1 MAPCIAVTLALA
13 GFLAAAHAATL
24 GVVYTDGGFVE
35 GTNKKIGLISST
47 YLDVFKGIPFAAPPR
62 ILEKAERHPG
72 WSGTLKAT
80 DFKPRCLQA
89 TLSQTDTRGEND
101 CLYLNVW
108 VPQPGK
114 SVSTNLPVM
123 VWIYG
128 GAYLFGSAEGAN
140 FLSNYLYDGEELA
153 LRGNVIVVT
162 FNYRLGPLG
171 FLSTGDANLPGN
183 YGLWDQHMAIAWVKR
198 NIAAFGGNPDNITI
212 FGESAGAASVSLQT
226 LSPYNVG
233 LVKRAISQ
241 SGVALSPWAIQQ
253 DPLLWARQ
261 VGTKVGCPVD
271 DTAALANC
279 LRITD
284 PRAVTLAF
292 KLDLI
297 NLQYPVVH
305 YLAFS
310 PVIDGDFIPDDPIN
324 LFSNAADVDYLAGV
338 NNMDGHMFAGMDLSV
353 INKPQ
358 EDIKAAEVEK
368 LVQDLTLPKGSLGGN
383 LAYELYTSNWG
394 PSPSQELMKK
404 TIVDAETDYIFLVPT
419 QEALALHAM
428 NARSGKTYN
437 YLFSHPSRM
446 PLYPSWVGADHADD
460 LQYIFAKPFTTP
472 LAYRTEDRDVS
483 AAMIAYWTNFAAT
496 GDPNQGPT
504 KVPTSWL
511 PYNTLYGQ
519 YLEINNS
526 ITYNSLKQGL
536 RSPYVRFWAH
546 TYRNLP
552 KL

>member
-62 ILEKAERHPG
+62 NLEKAERHPG

-89 TLSQTDTRGEND
+89 TLSQTDTRGETD
-101 CLYLNVW
+101 CLYLNIW
-108 VPQPGK
+108 VPQRGQ

-140 FLSNYLYDGEELA
+140 FLSNYLYDGQELA

-241 SGVALSPWAIQQ
+241 SGVGLSPWAIQQ
-253 DPLLWARQ
+253 DPLVWARQ

-279 LRITD
+279 LRVTD

-292 KLDLI
+292 KLDLL

-353 INKPQ
+353 INKPLQ
-358 EDIKAAEVEK
+358 DIKAAEVEK
-368 LVQDLTLPKGSLGGN
+368 LVQDLTLPKGSLGSN

-419 QEALALHAM
+419 QEALARHAM

-472 LAYRTEDRDVS
+472 LAYRTQDRDVS

-496 GDPNQGPT
+496 GDPNQGPS

-526 ITYNSLKQGL
+526 ITYNSMKQGL

-552 KL
+552 NL